1 MALIVTLL
9 ITLMLPLVIGALF
22 AIADGQ
28 EQEWN
33 EELTVSTLGEVIVG
47 VLYFSDLLPT
57 F

>member
-1 MALIVTLL
+1 LDGFSTLH
-9 ITLMLPLVIGALF
+9 AE
-22 AIADGQ
+22 A
-28 EQEWN
+28 N